1 MGKSRIIATVI
12 AIKKEYERTTDFTI
26 VFTTELL
33 KSAVEKEYK
42 LLECALTIEIK
53 LVVFDKQ
60 MPLESQVSINS
71 YTLIDEADQVLLD
84 ASESLANVD

>member
-12 AIKKEYERTTDFTI
+12 ALKKEYDGKKDFTI

-42 LLECALTIEIK
+42 LLECALTVDIK

-60 MPLESQVSINS
+60 IIL
-71 YTLIDEADQVLLD
+71 
-84 ASESLANVD
+84 